1 MRSSLHRRTLLQA
14 ALAAPLASIA
24 GAALAQPAG
33 RTITIVVPFPP
44 GGSQDVIARA
54 VAAQMQLSLKQSVV
68 VDNKPGAGG
77 NIGAMAVARA
87 APDGQTVLAAGASIA
102 ITPHLQKASGFDPAK
117 ELAGTSLI
125 TAGPFLLVANP
136 NAPYQTLEQF
146 LAYARAN
153 PGKVNYGSTG
163 PATTGHLVSEEFA
176 RITGTRLFHIPY
188 AGVAPAN
195 TALLS
200 GDIHMLW
207 NDVLLSM
214 PGVRAGKVKMLAV
227 ATARR
232 SPVVPDIPTVGES
245 GYPGFEP
252 AFKFGYFAPAG
263 TPRPIIDKLNAEV
276 LAALEAPAIKA
287 AAAERGWQLAGTSPE
302 GYARMLTD
310 EIAFWGRIVRDA
322 GIEKQ

>member
-1 MRSSLHRRTLLQA
+1 MRSSLRRRALLQA
-14 ALAAPLASIA
+14 ALGAPLASL
-24 GAALAQPAG
+24 GGTVMAQATG
-33 RTITIVVPFPP
+33 RAITIVVPFPP

-153 PGKVNYGSTG
+153 PGKVNYGSQG
-163 PATTGHLVSEEFA
+163 PGSVPHLAMEYLRSLAKIDLLHV
-176 RITGTRLFHIPY
+176 PY
-188 AGVAPAN
+188 RGGAPN
-195 TALLS
+195 VQALLAGEVQVS
-200 GDIHMLW
+200 IESAVATSAHI
-207 NDVLLSM
+207 
-214 PGVRAGKVKMLAV
+214 RAGKLRPLAV
-227 ATARR
+227 TFKEPLEAFPGVPPLARTLPGYELAGWQGLFVPAATPMDVRTRLAEEVHKAVR
-232 SPVVPDIPTVGES
+232 S
-245 GYPGFEP
+245 
-252 AFKFGYFAPAG
+252 
-263 TPRPIIDKLNAEV
+263 AEV
-276 LAALEAPAIKA
+276 SKLLKDLNTETRLTTPQETDAWVKA
-287 AAAERGWQLAGTSPE
+287 EYAKWGKVIADNRITAE
-302 GYARMLTD
+302 
-310 EIAFWGRIVRDA
+310 
-322 GIEKQ
+322 